1 MTEEKTYK
9 AVFTCPALEE
19 RIVWYVS
26 SRNEANAHLKAQIK
40 TVGNKTLAKY
50 KHNEWTMTVRQAFR
64 DDYDVHYDAVNSWG
78 R

>member
-9 AVFTCPALEE
+9 AVFTCPALGE

-26 SRNEANAHLKAQIK
+26 SRNEANAHLKAHIK

-50 KHNEWTMTVRQAFR
+50 KHNEWTMKVSQIFG